1 MEAARKDESAERPLG
16 DGQMFNWPMV
26 LLFALVRA
34 AVLALGFI
42 VT

>member
-1 MEAARKDESAERPLG
+1 MEEARKDESAERPSG

-26 LLFALVRA
+26 LLFALVMA